1 MTFTSKPQG
10 EKAPSPSSSKSSE
23 TPQYIKI
30 IYICMNVIVACG
42 IVFANKIVFAVYRFK
57 FVTTLTL
64 IHTIFTWIGM
74 ISLEQLG
81 FFEGKKF
88 TQRDVAPLALGYVG
102 YVVLNNLSLNLNTVG
117 LYQILKIAI
126 TPTVV
131 VLEFLLFRKVQTSR
145 VLISV
150 MVVCVG
156 VAVAAVT
163 DKVAVSNLIGVAV
176 GLASVVVTG
185 LYQIWAGSK
194 QKELQANSSQLL
206 LAYTPQA
213 MAILAVLVPL
223 LDDVGFTHPGPDT
236 VLGFRYTPS
245 AIFAI
250 TVSGILGVL
259 VSLTTFLVIGA
270 TSSLTYNVV
279 GHSKTVLILAGGCLI
294 FGEAMPWKRFLGV
307 IVTMTGIV
315 WYSYLTIQQAG
326 KAQPE
331 VERIG
336 DSERAPENNLAEKGG
351 ETEPLLQAEKTDAK
365 V

>member
-1 MTFTSKPQG
+1 MTTASKPQG
-10 EKAPSPSSSKSSE
+10 EKASSLSSSKSPE
-23 TPQYIKI
+23 TPLYIKV
-30 IYICMNVIVACG
+30 IYMTLNIIVACG

-74 ISLEQLG
+74 MSLEHLG
-81 FFEGKKF
+81 FFERKKF
-88 TQRDVAPLALGYVG
+88 TQWDVAPLALGYVG

-126 TPTVV
+126 TPAVV
-131 VLEFLLFRKVQTSR
+131 VLEFLLFRKVQTTR
-145 VLISV
+145 ILMAV

-156 VAVAAVT
+156 VTAAAVT
-163 DKVAVSNLIGVAV
+163 DKVAISNLIGVAV

-213 MAILAVLVPL
+213 MAILAVLVPM
-223 LDDVGFTHPGPDT
+223 LDDVGFTHPGHDT

-294 FGEAMPWKRFLGV
+294 FGEAMPWKRLLGV

-326 KAQPE
+326 KPQPT
-331 VERIG
+331 VESNG
-336 DSERAPENNLAEKGG
+336 DAKGPSENSPAENGG
-351 ETEPLLQAEKTDAK
+351 ETEPFLQAEKADTK